1 MGVSLK
7 LANVWRVIRDVDLE
21 AIRKSARSR
30 FDLLVISDDAA
41 AAAEL
46 RALLSPGGDT
56 TPHPWIQLLDPSSDV
71 PPTAPAAAFL
81 ITRSSELPAALTR
94 LRDRLEGRSIPVVT
108 VHVGAAE
115 RQPLPARASGRVVRV
130 AALDTTAVRALGE
143 ALVDAVPP
151 DLRLALAVQLPALQ
165 PVVFDSTIEETA
177 RANASFALTTGL
189 AEAVPVLTV
198 PLNLGDMVMLTK
210 NQLIMSYRIALAA
223 GHDGQPRQMIA
234 EILAVLGGG
243 LLFRQIAR
251 QLVGLIPV
259 IGLLPKIAIA
269 YGGTWAIGRAIALW
283 ATEGHDVSTD
293 TIRRFSQEG
302 LERGKAVARRL
313 LNERRQGTAEPARRS
328 WRLGG
333 ILPGPRRRESGRS
346 EHP

>member
-30 FDLLVISDDAA
+30 FDLLVISEDPP

-46 RALLSPGGDT
+46 RALLSPGSSA
-56 TPHPWIQLLDPSSDV
+56 TPHPWIQPLDPSGDL

-81 ITRSSELPAALTR
+81 ITRASELPASLTR

-108 VHVGAAE
+108 VLISAAE
-115 RQPLPARASGRVVRV
+115 RQPLPGQANGRAVRV

-143 ALVDAVPP
+143 ALVNVVSP
-151 DLRLALAVQLPALQ
+151 DLRLSLAVQLPALQ
-165 PVVFDSTIEETA
+165 PVVFDAIIEETA
-177 RANASFALTTGL
+177 RANASFALTTGI

-251 QLVGLIPV
+251 QLVGLVPV
-259 IGLLPKIAIA
+259 IGLLPKTAIA

-283 ATEGHDVSTD
+283 ATEGREVSTD
-293 TIRRFSQEG
+293 AIRRFSQEG
-302 LERGKAVARRL
+302 LERVSSEARRL
-313 LNERRQGTAEPARRS
+313 HDGC
-328 WRLGG
+328 
-333 ILPGPRRRESGRS
+333 
-346 EHP
+346 